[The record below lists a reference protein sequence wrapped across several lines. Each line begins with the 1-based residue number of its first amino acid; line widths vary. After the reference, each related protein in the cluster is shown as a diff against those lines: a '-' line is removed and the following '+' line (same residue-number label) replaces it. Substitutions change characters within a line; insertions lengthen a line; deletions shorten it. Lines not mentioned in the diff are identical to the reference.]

1 MAQVSET
8 YDDQDE
14 FAETTTNAEPESH
27 RKLFVGGL
35 SWQTSEDSLQQYFE
49 ELNMTVERVLIMR
62 DKVTGR
68 SRGFGF
74 VTLSESFQVDK
85 AVTTNLHLDG
95 RKIEAKRA
103 IPKREMDKNSKK
115 LFVGGIPISLSNTEF
130 RKYFEAFGTVVEC
143 QVMTER
149 ESGRSRGF
157 GFVTFE
163 DEEVTER
170 VLRARHEILGKTVE
184 VKRAEPKKL
193 DRSGSRPITIMHP
206 MSMPGMY
213 FSHPG
218 YPYHT
223 APITYSSPPIYGQ
236 HLAYDPGYFLAQGA
250 VFAPHQ
256 LIPIDDPAFDGRTVL
271 APMLAHLA
279 PSPMPHST
287 SPSSSPPTSRTSWTA
302 HLPHYEVVAGSSTS
316 RATRS
321 PLGGEVR
328 SERAW
333 SASLVPVDLTTMSL
347 SDSKLRAS
355 AEQRKK
361 RGMSQPQ
368 QRNRQ
373 SFNSSFGANRH
384 TGSYWRHSNNIT
396 TNSDDNN
403 VKQATTAGD
412 SSCLLHKYFQ

>member
-1 MAQVSET
+1 
-8 YDDQDE
+8 
-14 FAETTTNAEPESH
+14 
-27 RKLFVGGL
+27 
-35 SWQTSEDSLQQYFE
+35 
-49 ELNMTVERVLIMR
+49 MTVERVTIMR

-74 VTLSESFQVDK
+74 ATLSESYQVDK
-85 AVTTNLHLDG
+85 AVSTNLNLDG

-103 IPKREMDKNSKK
+103 IPKREMDKNPKK
-115 LFVGGIPISLSNTEF
+115 LFVGGIPISLSYIEF

-170 VLRARHEILGKTVE
+170 VLKARHEILGKTVE

-193 DRSGSRPITIMHP
+193 DRSGSRAITIVHP
-206 MSMPGMY
+206 MSMQGVY

-223 APITYSSPPIYGQ
+223 APVTYSSPIYGQ
-236 HLAYDPGYFLAQGA
+236 HLAYDPGYFLAPGGA
-250 VFAPHQ
+250 MFAPHQ
-256 LIPIDDPAFDGRTVL
+256 LIPIDDPAFDGRTVM

-279 PSPMPHST
+279 PSPVPLST
-287 SPSSSPPTSRTSWTA
+287 SPSSSPPLSRTSWTA
-302 HLPHYEVVAGSSTS
+302 HIPHYEVVAGSNTT

-328 SERAW
+328 MERAW
-333 SASLVPVDLTTMSL
+333 SASLVPVDLTAMSL
-347 SDSKLRAS
+347 SDSKAS

-368 QRNRQ
+368 QRNRL
-373 SFNSSFGANRH
+373 SFNSSFGVNRR
-384 TGSYWRHSNNIT
+384 TGSYWCHNNANNNNIT
-396 TNSDDNN
+396 TTSDDNN
-403 VKQATTAGD
+403 VKQATTVGD
-412 SSCLLHKYFQ
+412 SSCMHKYFQ